1 MAEKAQQDIDAPT
14 AAYQRLVGGLIV
26 AGVCL
31 LAVAWRRK
39 LAQPLA
45 GPATGTSRAERWRL
59 AWPWVLANATF
70 GQTIGVSCY
79 QWALKTTPMGL
90 VLAIVSTTPL
100 VIIPFSSRM
109 EGEKMTRRSI
119 CGGVLAVIGAI
130 VLVTVTGT
138 AGK

>member
-1 MAEKAQQDIDAPT
+1 
-14 AAYQRLVGGLIV
+14 
-26 AGVCL
+26 
-31 LAVAWRRK
+31 
-39 LAQPLA
+39 
-45 GPATGTSRAERWRL
+45 
-59 AWPWVLANATF
+59 
-70 GQTIGVSCY
+70 
-79 QWALKTTPMGL
+79 MGL